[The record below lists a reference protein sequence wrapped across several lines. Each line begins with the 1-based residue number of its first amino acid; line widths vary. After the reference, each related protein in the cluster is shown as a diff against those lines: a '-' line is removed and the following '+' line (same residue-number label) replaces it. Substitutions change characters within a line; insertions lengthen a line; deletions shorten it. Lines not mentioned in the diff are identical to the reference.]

1 VVGDGLPE
9 GLGGRAALPLG
20 AYLREV
26 GAPRGR
32 PPFTAAPHAGVVVV
46 NLWPHH
52 GAYLPR
58 LLLTGA
64 AARLVVAAPRDAMEL
79 AGLDPADPLARLLG
93 STWRLRVHAPGGR
106 STPAVLVAERTEPP
120 AGDAVGFVL
129 RYLVDHC
136 HAVLGNAWR
145 EALIA
150 WAAADG
156 RRVSKN
162 QARHA
167 IAGPLAA
174 QLQSHLAELPVELL
188 RLLVADAGRTLEELP
203 AAPAGA

>member
-1 VVGDGLPE
+1 
-9 GLGGRAALPLG
+9 
-20 AYLREV
+20 
-26 GAPRGR
+26 
-32 PPFTAAPHAGVVVV
+32 VVV
-46 NLWPHH
+46 NLWLHH

-64 AARLVVAAPRDAMEL
+64 AARLVVAAPRDALEL
-79 AGLDPADPLARLLG
+79 AGLDPADPLARLVG
-93 STWRLRVHAPGGR
+93 SAWRLRVHAHGGR

-120 AGDAVGFVL
+120 AGDAVSFVL
-129 RYLVDHC
+129 RHLVDHR

-150 WAAADG
+150 WAASADG

-162 QARHA
+162 RARQVIA
-167 IAGPLAA
+167 AGPLAA

-188 RLLVADAGRTLEELP
+188 RLLVADVGRTLEELP